1 MRYHDNFWHGLFVYC
16 FYCVCLEGGKR
27 KRPVVIGSVSP
38 LGQLFRPDST
48 RVRAAETGGLG
59 VQNFLCRTEEP
70 ESHDEV

>member
-1 MRYHDNFWHGLFVYC
+1 M
-16 FYCVCLEGGKR
+16 CLEAGGK
-27 KRPVVIGSVSP
+27 KACSDHLCVSAS
-38 LGQLFRPDST
+38 LGQVFRPDST

>member
-1 MRYHDNFWHGLFVYC
+1 MFRR
-16 FYCVCLEGGKR
+16 GKE
-27 KRPVVIGSVSP
+27 KKALVIGSVSP